1 MWQFQSLQQ
10 SKTNLS
16 KILDINSVADLNND
30 AVSDL
35 ILIVSDSGVR
45 FFIVL
50 SGKNGKLL
58 WQFPL
63 NPSCISIDR
72 PATVD
77 NVISNSCIKEFS
89 LPGSY
94 DTDNPVFTRLL
105 VYLNHF
111 ASFDPFILC
120 RNEHY

>member
-1 MWQFQSLQQ
+1 MWKFQSLQQ

-35 ILIVSDSGVR
+35 ILIVSDTGVR

-89 LPGSY
+89 LPG
-94 DTDNPVFTRLL
+94 TIRITQFINLL
-105 VYLNHF
+105 VHLNHF
-111 ASFDPFILC
+111 TSFDPFILC